1 MKLQEAKARLAAN
14 PQDEEARAALDASA
28 RKGLQKL
35 KEAVDKIAERQ
46 GRAKKE
52 AQAQA
57 ARKRL
62 AQCGVNVPPICVPRR
77 RAPSKG

>member
-14 PQDEEARAALDASA
+14 PQDEEARAALDASV

-35 KEAVDKIAERQ
+35 KEAVDKIAAKQ
-46 GRAKKE
+46 ATKKE
-52 AQAQA
+52 TLSLAVRQ
-57 ARKRL
+57 RL
-62 AQCGVNVPPICVPRR
+62 ARCGVNVPPICVPRR